1 MTEIKTTNVDTKLP
15 PQFLTIMHNVINVIH
30 QKRDED
36 TDEFM
41 GDEEED
47 EEEETTEQKPVVV
60 ANNSRTA
67 TLGPRKVDPKD
78 IIVPKYRAKAD
89 EIILKP
95 TIKKKSVLDYNS
107 SDSED
112 TMRSKIPLKLD
123 IDQNTIS
130 KLKQRIMVWADQQPG
145 YEVKDVPVKLLLII
159 PGTLAKGLA
168 GAHFGEEDQMKL
180 KNETV
185 G

>member
-1 MTEIKTTNVDTKLP
+1 ML
-15 PQFLTIMHNVINVIH
+15 NVINVIH
-30 QKRDED
+30 QKRDDE

-47 EEEETTEQKPVVV
+47 EEEETTELKPVVR
-60 ANNSRTA
+60 AKNSRTA

-89 EIILKP
+89 EMILKP
-95 TIKKKSVLDYNS
+95 TLKKKSVLDYHF

-123 IDQNTIS
+123 IDQNKIS
-130 KLKQRIMVWADQQPG
+130 KLKQRIMVWAD
-145 YEVKDVPVKLLLII
+145 
-159 PGTLAKGLA
+159 
-168 GAHFGEEDQMKL
+168 
-180 KNETV
+180 
-185 G
+185 